1 MALVL
6 NLNDYKAPQLEVDFG
21 FKKVSVALTDDTTS
35 KMSAFMVDA
44 KKMLNDADKLTDD
57 ELAKLT
63 REEAKERLESVLGDA
78 RDLLEGAF
86 DELFDEP
93 GLGAELYNRLGKS
106 TTSLANV
113 FSSVNAEANNAN
125 QRKEDKK
132 LNRYNRR
139 RDNRKKK

>member
-21 FKKVSVALTDDTTS
+21 FKKVSVMMTDDTTS

-44 KKMLNDADKLTDD
+44 KKMLEDADKLTDD

-63 REEAKERLESVLGDA
+63 NQKAKERLENVLGDA
-78 RDLLEGAF
+78 RDLLESAF

-93 GLGAELYNRLGKS
+93 GLGVELYNRLGKS
-106 TTSLANV
+106 TASLANV
-113 FSSVNAEANNAN
+113 FSRINTEVNKAN
-125 QRKEDKK
+125 QRKEDQK
-132 LNRYNRR
+132 LNRYSRR
-139 RDNRKKK
+139 HNNSKKK

>member
-21 FKKVSVALTDDTTS
+21 FKKVSVELTDDTTS
-35 KMSAFMVDA
+35 KMSAFTVDTN
-44 KKMLNDADKLTDD
+44 KMLKEADKLTDD
-57 ELAKLT
+57 ELAKLE
-63 REEAKERLESVLGDA
+63 RQEAKERLENVLGDA

-86 DELFDEP
+86 DELFDKP

-106 TTSLANV
+106 TVSLANV
-113 FSSVNAEANNAN
+113 FSRVNSEVNKAN
-125 QRKEDKK
+125 QRKEDQK

-139 RDNRKKK
+139 HDSRKKK

>member
-44 KKMLNDADKLTDD
+44 KKMLKKADKLTDD
-57 ELAKLT
+57 ELAKLP
-63 REEAKERLESVLGDA
+63 REEAKERLENVLGDA

-113 FSSVNAEANNAN
+113 FSRVNTEVNKAN
-125 QRKEDKK
+125 QHREDQK

>member
-21 FKKVSVALTDDTTS
+21 FKKVSVKLTDDTTS

-44 KKMLNDADKLTDD
+44 KKMLNEADKLTDD
-57 ELAKLT
+57 ELAKLP
-63 REEAKERLESVLGDA
+63 RPEAKKRLENVLGDA

-86 DELFDEP
+86 DELFNEP
-93 GLGAELYNRLGKS
+93 GLGVELYNRLGKS

-113 FSSVNAEANNAN
+113 FSCVNTEVNQAN
-125 QRKEDKK
+125 QRKEDQK

-139 RDNRKKK
+139 HNNSKKK